1 MVPRYGGVLPLVGA
15 IAVLSKGRQI
25 MKSQNIPLTN
35 DQIVALAPAAGAINP
50 HETVSDRYSFVP
62 TIEAVDLL
70 RSAGWQPVNV
80 KQSGTRKNDRCGY
93 QKHIIRFMQG
103 AIATDQERV
112 DLVMTNSHDRG
123 CAFQLC
129 ASIWRKICA
138 NGLMVSSK
146 LFNFSHKHVGFDITA
161 FLDSAYKIAEGTG
174 DIATQVDNLKAI
186 DLSPN
191 EKGVFAMA
199 AHELVYGDIETAPI
213 LPAQLLEE
221 RRYDDKGNDLWTT
234 FNVVQENIMKGGI
247 YGSKRNAD
255 GHIRR
260 VKTRPVKSIDRD
272 VKLNKALWVL
282 TEGMAKLKG

>member
-1 MVPRYGGVLPLVGA
+1 
-15 IAVLSKGRQI
+15 
-25 MKSQNIPLTN
+25 MKLQTNPLTN
-35 DQIVALAPAAGAINP
+35 DQIVELAPAAGAIAP
-50 HETVSDRYSFVP
+50 LETVSDRYSFVP

-70 RSAGWQPVNV
+70 RSVGWQPVHV
-80 KQSGTRKNDRCGY
+80 KQSGTRKSDRNGY

-103 AIATDQERV
+103 VLSTDQERV

-129 ASIWRKICA
+129 ASIWRKICG

-146 LFNFSHKHVGFDITA
+146 LFNFSHRHVGFDIKA
-161 FLDSAYKIAEGTG
+161 FMNSAYQIAEGAG
-174 DIATQVDNLKAI
+174 DVAAQVNNLKAI

-199 AHELVYGDIETAPI
+199 AHKLIYNDIETAPI
-213 LPAQLLEE
+213 LPAQLLKE

-247 YGSKRNAD
+247 YGSKRGAN
-255 GHIRR
+255 GRVRR

-282 TEGMAKLKG
+282 TEEMTKLKG

>member
-1 MVPRYGGVLPLVGA
+1 
-15 IAVLSKGRQI
+15 
-25 MKSQNIPLTN
+25 MKLQTIPLTN
-35 DQIVALAPAAGAINP
+35 DQIVELAPAAGAIAP
-50 HETVSDRYSFVP
+50 LETVSDRYSFVP
-62 TIEAVDLL
+62 TIKAIDLL
-70 RSAGWQPVNV
+70 RSVGWQPVHV
-80 KQSGTRKNDRCGY
+80 KQSGKRNNDRSGY

-103 AIATDQERV
+103 TLSTDHERV

-129 ASIWRKICA
+129 ASIWRKICG

-146 LFNFSHKHVGFDITA
+146 LFNFSHRHVNFDITA
-161 FLDSAYKIAEGTG
+161 FLDSAYQIAEGAG
-174 DIATQVDNLKAI
+174 DIASQVDNLKAI

-199 AHELVYGDIETAPI
+199 AHKLVYDDIEKAPI
-213 LPAQLLEE
+213 LPSQLLKE
-221 RRYDDKGNDLWTT
+221 RRYDDQGNDLWTT

-247 YGSKRNAD
+247 YGSKRNAN

-282 TEGMAKLKG
+282 TEEMAKLKG

>member
-1 MVPRYGGVLPLVGA
+1 MGT
-15 IAVLSKGRQI
+15 IAVLSKGRQT
-25 MKSQNIPLTN
+25 MKSQIIPLTN
-35 DQIVALAPAAGAINP
+35 DQIVELAPAAGAINP

-70 RSAGWQPVNV
+70 RSAGWQPVHV
-80 KQSGTRKNDRCGY
+80 KQSETRKNDRNGY

-103 AIATDQERV
+103 ALSIDQERV

-129 ASIWRKICA
+129 ASIWRKICG

-146 LFNFSHKHVGFDITA
+146 LFNFSHRHVSFDTTA
-161 FLDSAYKIAEGTG
+161 FLSSAYQIAEGAG
-174 DIATQVDNLKAI
+174 DIAVQVNDLKAI

-199 AHELVYGDIETAPI
+199 AHKLVYDDIEKAPI
-213 LPAQLLEE
+213 LPSQLLKE
-221 RRYDDKGNDLWTT
+221 RRYDDQGNDLWTT

-247 YGSKRNAD
+247 YGSKRNAN

-272 VKLNKALWVL
+272 VRLNKALWIL
-282 TEGMAKLKG
+282 TEEMARLKN